1 MSDQKERRFYERI
14 QIPGAEV
21 AYRERQ
27 KLNWFKGY
35 NGPVPMK
42 DITKSGICFKLMN
55 RLERGATVE
64 IKISIPGEEQFSVTG
79 NIVWTNMDRSS
90 DDGYAGVQFR
100 PFGKGHQYNSFRTHE
115 RLEHITQHF
124 AKS

>member
-21 AYRERQ
+21 AYRAR
-27 KLNWFKGY
+27 KRFNWFSGY
-35 NGPVPMK
+35 DGPVPMK
-42 DITKSGICFKLMN
+42 DITKSGICFKLKT

-64 IKISIPGEEQFSVTG
+64 IKINIPGEEQFSVTG
-79 NIVWTNMDRSS
+79 NIVWTNIDRSP

-100 PFGKGHQYNSFRTHE
+100 PFGKGHHYNSFRTHE
-115 RLEHITQHF
+115 RLEQITQHF
-124 AKS
+124 AES